1 MQSAQLCDDPKALSS
16 QFFPPHSRVVEI
28 GINLRAGLCGGVVYG
43 SDLTHDYV
51 TINADY
57 RS

>member
-1 MQSAQLCDDPKALSS
+1 MYS
-16 QFFPPHSRVVEI
+16 QIDKNSLDKYMKNKI
-28 GINLRAGLCGGVVYG
+28 IKINVDLNLGKCKKKVW
-43 SDLTHDYV
+43 SCDLTHDYV